1 MDGKVKI
8 IIGVAA
14 VAMIGMVGYSKLSAS
29 LNKDPAVTSIQAEF
43 VGEVSPGENFTKS
56 MFNVK
61 GVTETG
67 KLVKLNDFSSK
78 TTAAAQN
85 GDSCEVEITSQ
96 GQSATAIVNITREP
110 VFEQNIGYPN
120 EEDAT
125 VICYSNGDL
134 EFEGKGELTNFG
146 TSLPWKD
153 CEYTHV
159 YIDETLQ
166 IESMDSWFEG
176 NENLVYCTNIPKSV
190 KTMKKTFANCKA
202 LEKAPDY
209 FQCSNLKIMDYAFS
223 GCEALKEI
231 DILPVNV
238 SSAQY
243 AFEGC
248 ISLQKPADLSKTSNL
263 QDISG
268 LHNGCSNLREATEIP
283 NSVIYMSETFMNC
296 LNIKA
301 AVRFPEKVLDIS
313 SAYAGDSAL
322 EIGASIPEGV
332 TDFSGCY
339 QGCSALS
346 GTLEINSDTEAFD
359 SALVDATTNGDKLA
373 ISGNSGN
380 LLAIQ
385 KDAKNSNIIL
395 ADPEAASQQNERML
409 REQEV

>member
-1 MDGKVKI
+1 
-8 IIGVAA
+8 
-14 VAMIGMVGYSKLSAS
+14 
-29 LNKDPAVTSIQAEF
+29 
-43 VGEVSPGENFTKS
+43 
-56 MFNVK
+56 
-61 GVTETG
+61 
-67 KLVKLNDFSSK
+67 
-78 TTAAAQN
+78 
-85 GDSCEVEITSQ
+85 
-96 GQSATAIVNITREP
+96 
-110 VFEQNIGYPN
+110 
-120 EEDAT
+120 
-125 VICYSNGDL
+125 
-134 EFEGKGELTNFG
+134 
-146 TSLPWKD
+146 
-153 CEYTHV
+153 
-159 YIDETLQ
+159 
-166 IESMDSWFEG
+166 
-176 NENLVYCTNIPKSV
+176 
-190 KTMKKTFANCKA
+190 MKKTFANCKA

>member
-96 GQSATAIVNITREP
+96 GQSATAIVNITRKP

-125 VICYSNGDL
+125 VTCYSNGDL

-159 YIDETLQ
+159 YIDEALQ
-166 IESMDSWFEG
+166 IESMDSWFE
-176 NENLVYCTNIPKSV
+176 
-190 KTMKKTFANCKA
+190 
-202 LEKAPDY
+202 
-209 FQCSNLKIMDYAFS
+209 
-223 GCEALKEI
+223 
-231 DILPVNV
+231 
-238 SSAQY
+238 
-243 AFEGC
+243 
-248 ISLQKPADLSKTSNL
+248 
-263 QDISG
+263 
-268 LHNGCSNLREATEIP
+268 
-283 NSVIYMSETFMNC
+283 
-296 LNIKA
+296 
-301 AVRFPEKVLDIS
+301 
-313 SAYAGDSAL
+313 
-322 EIGASIPEGV
+322 
-332 TDFSGCY
+332 
-339 QGCSALS
+339 
-346 GTLEINSDTEAFD
+346 
-359 SALVDATTNGDKLA
+359 
-373 ISGNSGN
+373 
-380 LLAIQ
+380 
-385 KDAKNSNIIL
+385 
-395 ADPEAASQQNERML
+395 
-409 REQEV
+409 

>member
-1 MDGKVKI
+1 MKK
-8 IIGVAA
+8 A
-14 VAMIGMVGYSKLSAS
+14 
-29 LNKDPAVTSIQAEF
+29 
-43 VGEVSPGENFTKS
+43 
-56 MFNVK
+56 
-61 GVTETG
+61 
-67 KLVKLNDFSSK
+67 
-78 TTAAAQN
+78 
-85 GDSCEVEITSQ
+85 
-96 GQSATAIVNITREP
+96 
-110 VFEQNIGYPN
+110 
-120 EEDAT
+120 AT
-125 VICYSNGDL
+125 VTCYSNGDL

-346 GTLEINSDTEAFD
+346 GTLETILIQRHLIVPLLMQQQME
-359 SALVDATTNGDKLA
+359 TNWQFPEIAEIYLQSKKMQKTV
-373 ISGNSGN
+373 ISFLQTQRRRHSRMKECYENRRYKNEKSNRFCMFLCWRGLFHFSRPVHKQAECRSWRICGRTGNKS
-380 LLAIQ
+380 
-385 KDAKNSNIIL
+385 KK
-395 ADPEAASQQNERML
+395 P
-409 REQEV
+409 

>member
-125 VICYSNGDL
+125 VTCYSNGDL

-231 DILPVNV
+231 ENLLCLDDKNTIEYKEYKNDYTTLTDSQLNEVY
-238 SSAQY
+238 SA
-243 AFEGC
+243 
-248 ISLQKPADLSKTSNL
+248 I
-263 QDISG
+263 
-268 LHNGCSNLREATEIP
+268 
-283 NSVIYMSETFMNC
+283 
-296 LNIKA
+296 
-301 AVRFPEKVLDIS
+301 LDI
-313 SAYAGDSAL
+313 
-322 EIGASIPEGV
+322 PE
-332 TDFSGCY
+332 
-339 QGCSALS
+339 LK
-346 GTLEINSDTEAFD
+346 LNSDHIESLKKRGLTESEIDIFGYRTMPEYLYFPKGKD
-359 SALVDATTNGDKLA
+359 WSFKLWDRSNFED
-373 ISGNSGN
+373 IYFRFLN
-380 LLAIQ
+380 L
-385 KDAKNSNIIL
+385 KK
-395 ADPEAASQQNERML
+395 
-409 REQEV
+409 